1 MTLTMTLLL
10 VKNRQP
16 FQYSNYY
23 TFWWACQSGG
33 GSIYN
38 QHFTMWTW
46 DVFSVWSF
54 RWGYIVWYLISISTQ
69 RAVKVQVAGNFLRGV
84 HSNSLLLALRLI
96 FLLAPLGVFADLM
109 TPWFFPPPPHP
120 PSPSPSDNSACEH
133 ILGELP
139 YKKGQQV
146 LVIPVPF
153 RGWKGVFYTSRCP
166 AWIRPQW
173 ELLRCLLG
181 YWAEKNKSGWCIV
194 LELMPLRGEKIQAT
208 PTEQDL
214 DASYLGVV
222 WKFLMGTQAMLFI
235 LEFPPSSLEL
245 IHY

>member
-109 TPWFFPPPPHP
+109 TPWFFPPPPTPHHHLHLTTLHV
-120 PSPSPSDNSACEH
+120 NIYWENFH
-133 ILGELP
+133 I
-139 YKKGQQV
+139 KKD
-146 LVIPVPF
+146 
-153 RGWKGVFYTSRCP
+153 SRCLSY
-166 AWIRPQW
+166 RY
-173 ELLRCLLG
+173 LLG
-181 YWAEKNKSGWCIV
+181 VEKVFFI
-194 LELMPLRGEKIQAT
+194 P
-208 PTEQDL
+208 
-214 DASYLGVV
+214 LGV
-222 WKFLMGTQAMLFI
+222 Q
-235 LEFPPSSLEL
+235 LEYVPSESFCGAF
-245 IHY
+245 